1 MYIRQTSFLSFE
13 EIIKFQQKTKLEMIL
28 SQIDVSKLSHLL
40 RKNNYSRGPKGY
52 DPICLIYAL
61 IAMQVERIP
70 TVKDLVLNLK
80 ENPVLRYCCGFDIVG
95 KTPSEAT
102 FSRFLDKLS
111 EVDEL
116 HQLFRDLIL
125 KAKELGIVE
134 GNSVAIDSTKLNAYE
149 TPKSKAL
156 IIDDGQSPNWGMKR
170 DTNGNC
176 IRWFGWKLHVIFD
189 CKSELPLDILSTPAN
204 VYDSTVAISL
214 IAQFSNRYKDVLNP
228 KYYMMD
234 SGYDSEDIYNY
245 IRTQFNAAPVIAYN
259 KRSNYA
265 PPEGF
270 DDDLHPICS
279 AGYKLAYWGKDKD
292 YLKFRCPH
300 AVGKCNCPFGM
311 NWCSNSDYGYT
322 IKLNIKANPRLHTY
336 PVRGTPLWQKY
347 YNKRTS
353 AERGFSRLK
362 GYLNLDNIHSFGMK
376 KAKTH
381 ALLNCIAL
389 VAGTIAASQ
398 SKSLSKVA

>member
-1 MYIRQTSFLSFE
+1 MYIRQISFLSFE
-13 EIIKFQQKTKLEMIL
+13 EILNFQQETKLEMIL
-28 SQIDVSKLSHLL
+28 SQIDVSKLAHLL
-40 RKNNYSRGPKGY
+40 RKSNISRGPKGY
-52 DPICLIYAL
+52 DPVCLIYAL
-61 IAMQVERIP
+61 IAMHVEKMQS
-70 TVKDLVLNLK
+70 VKALVLNLK
-80 ENPVLRYCCGFDIVG
+80 QNPVLRYSCGFNVIG

-102 FSRFLDKLS
+102 LCRFLDKLS
-111 EVDEL
+111 RTDEL
-116 HQLFRDLIL
+116 HQAFCDLVA

-134 GNSVAIDSTKLNAYE
+134 EDSAAIDSTKLDSYE
-149 TPKSKAL
+149 KPKSKAL
-156 IIDDGQSPNWGMKR
+156 IINDGETPNWGMKR
-170 DTNGNC
+170 DTNGNSV
-176 IRWFGWKLHVIFD
+176 RWFGWKLHAIFD
-189 CKSELPLDILSTPAN
+189 CKSELPLDILLTPAN

-214 IAQFSNRYKDVLNP
+214 IDQFSNHYKDILNP
-228 KYYMMD
+228 QYYMMD
-234 SGYDSEDIYNY
+234 SGYDSEDIYSH
-245 IRTQFNAAPVIAYN
+245 IRNQFNAVPVIAYN

-279 AGYKLAYWGKDKD
+279 AGYKLAYWGRDKG

-311 NWCSNSDYGYT
+311 NWCSGSDYGYT
-322 IKLNIKANPRLHTY
+322 LKLSIKANPRLHTY
-336 PVRGTPLWQKY
+336 PIRGTPKWQEY

-362 GYLNLDNIHSFGMK
+362 GYLNLDNIHSSGIK

-389 VAGTIAASQ
+389 VAGTIAVNQ
-398 SKSLSKVA
+398 SKSLLKAA